1 MVSLGFLTYFYMSI
15 DTFSHFAVP
24 LFICISGFVLFNKY
38 QGSYSLKG
46 FYQKRFLSV
55 VPQYTLFFVF
65 SILFIYIGD
74 LVLGRIWKF
83 SLQDIIYQYF
93 AGTAFYHLFFLVVI
107 IQLYILYPVIER
119 IFTRCC
125 KHRRSTEL
133 LISLFALQILYIF
146 FMEDIFVL
154 GKAVQFLEYLPYF
167 VLGMQVRSFY
177 PSYTS
182 KVMAVIHS
190 CTCMS
195 GLFLALLSASV
206 LGIWIYLVRSTFL
219 HDLTSPVIFMYKFL
233 FAIVQPFY
241 YILIFILCL
250 FVALKIPEITPG
262 TITRTLKIIGK
273 YSFGIYLIHPF
284 VLFIT
289 ASMVLPKVGFDMNN
303 WLFFPVVLTLVLG
316 VTSAIVYLMNKVPY
330 HEYVIGSLR

>member
-1 MVSLGFLTYFYMSI
+1 MSI

-24 LFICISGFVLFNKY
+24 LFISVSGFVLFNKY
-38 QGSYSLKG
+38 KGSYSLKG

-83 SLQDIIYQYF
+83 SLQDIIYQFF

-107 IQLYILYPVIER
+107 IQLYILYPVIGR
-119 IFTRCC
+119 IFTGCC
-125 KHRRSTEL
+125 ENRRSTEL

-146 FMEDIFVL
+146 FMEDVFIL

-177 PSYTS
+177 PGYTS
-182 KVMAVIHS
+182 KIMAVMHS
-190 CTCMS
+190 YAWMS
-195 GLFLALLSASV
+195 GLFLAVLSASV
-206 LGIWIYLVRSTFL
+206 LGIWIYYIRSSFP
-219 HDLTSPVIFMYKFL
+219 HDLIPPVIFMYKFL
-233 FAIVQPFY
+233 FAMVQPFY

-250 FVALKIPEITPG
+250 FVALKIPEITPNK
-262 TITRTLKIIGK
+262 ITQTLKIIGN
-273 YSFGIYLIHPF
+273 YSFGIYLVHPF
-284 VLFIT
+284 VLYIT
-289 ASMVLPKVGFDMNN
+289 ASIVLPKIGFDMNN
-303 WLFFPVVLTLVLG
+303 WMFFPVVLTLVLG
-316 VTSAIVYLMNKVPY
+316 VTSAIVYLMNKVPF